1 MKHDIRILN
10 ENFQTALKKINNDK
24 NLTETATP
32 EDIKNSASD
41 FIKSVLKLGS
51 KSNIFGK
58 YIRVQKSLTLDNLSD
73 LVKEIGKQLQNY

>member
-51 KSNIFGK
+51 KSNIFDK
-58 YIRVQKSLTLDNLSD
+58 YIRSQKSLTRDNLSD